1 MPEVVMTASYSDKRP
16 TIQFQLLDQSLA
28 VHWKPLLYIWG
39 YYNPVNSEGLGIV
52 DVLSRTAIAAFVPED
67 ALL

>member
-1 MPEVVMTASYSDKRP
+1 MPEVVVAASYSDKRP

-39 YYNPVNSEGLGIV
+39 YYNPVNSEGL
-52 DVLSRTAIAAFVPED
+52 VLLCHKTKP
-67 ALL
+67 LTQQP